1 LNRKGFVYFIKGN
14 KRIQVTTPENI
25 YFYIINPETFLP
37 ELENVMFNYMNCT
50 QMMFGSKVKYC
61 ITYKS
66 NQKSFDIYRRKY
78 EHNFNSNIVNENLCG
93 SRGLPLESMN
103 SFLVSKENK
112 IMFYDLDK
120 FEEKTGHRI
129 EIKLF
134 ESETREIN
142 EIISLQI
149 S

>member
-1 LNRKGFVYFIKGN
+1 
-14 KRIQVTTPENI
+14 
-25 YFYIINPETFLP
+25 
-37 ELENVMFNYMNCT
+37 
-50 QMMFGSKVKYC
+50 MFGSKVKYC

>member
-1 LNRKGFVYFIKGN
+1 M
-14 KRIQVTTPENI
+14 TTPDHI
-25 YFYIINPETFLP
+25 FFYIIDPVTFIP
-37 ELENVMFNYMNCT
+37 ELENVMYNYMNCS

-66 NQKSFDIYRRKY
+66 NQKAFDVYRRKY
-78 EHNFNSNIVNENLCG
+78 EHSFNANIVEGNLCG

-103 SFLVSKENK
+103 TFLVSQENK

-120 FEEKTGHRI
+120 FEEKKEYRI
-129 EIKLF
+129 EIPLLK
-134 ESETREIN
+134 STTREIN
-142 EIISLQI
+142 EIISMQI